1 MGGRKGHVNAKHTTE
16 SAGGFFYVRR
26 ILFNSYFPAIR
37 FSMAAMN
44 PSTERGPKPE
54 AGHSEST
61 RGFWALVVTQF
72 QGAFS
77 DNTLKWLVISLI
89 AGMHFTDEK
98 RDQLVGIVGALFAV
112 PFIVFSMT
120 GGFLA
125 DRFSKRTVT
134 IGVKLFEILVMF
146 IALAGLATNH
156 IYITITGV
164 FLMGA
169 HSAIFSPSK
178 YGLLPELLPE
188 KKLSWGNGV
197 IELGTFLAIIGGTVA
212 GGWLCKTFA
221 TGPAWSGIILIM
233 LAVMGLFTSLGI
245 TKVPAA
251 DPVKNF
257 RVNFVGELWTQI
269 RLIRRD
275 RPLWLAVVG
284 NTYFFA
290 LGALVQLLIVI
301 YAKDVLYIDDP
312 ARASYLQAAIA
323 IGIGIGSFAA
333 GHLSGGKI
341 ETGLIPFGALGLTV
355 CAALLGRTGLAFGE
369 AAAALAA
376 LGFFGG
382 FFIVPISA
390 MLQHRPARDQ
400 KGGVLAAANLV
411 SWIGIFLA
419 SGIFYLCASVLKLS
433 APQIFLV
440 VAVATLAATIYL
452 LFLLPDALLR
462 FFLWCLTNSIYRI
475 RIVGRDNIPAKGGA
489 LFVCNHLSFADAL
502 LMIAATDRPVRFLM
516 IKSIYESRWIHP
528 FAKIL
533 GTIPVSSTQRP
544 RELLQSLQ
552 TASEAIRNGE
562 VVCIFAE
569 GQITRLGQLLSFER
583 GFERIMKNVDAPIIP
598 IALDGVLGSP
608 TSFERGRMVRRFPE
622 RLPHPVTVSFGA
634 PMPPNASSIEVREAV
649 QALIADA
656 WQFRRARMEP
666 MPRQFVRSAR
676 RHPRRFAMAD
686 ATSGKVT
693 FGAALVKTVFLAR
706 RLKKVWRGQDMVGLF
721 LPPSVPGALVNH
733 AAFLC
738 GKVPVNLN
746 YTLSEATI
754 AACAKQCDIKTVIT
768 SRKFLEKIKL
778 TPPGE
783 LVYLEDI
790 VGGTSSTSPN
800 NQGVVELRPPSIFEK
815 ITAFLLAKC
824 APYSL
829 LKKVAGQGTEVALDD
844 LATVI
849 FSSGS
854 TGEPKGVMLSH
865 YNILSNLEQFSH
877 ILNFTHHDRVL
888 GILPFFHSFGFTVT
902 LCMPA
907 AIGAG
912 VVYHPNPLDA
922 RAVGTL
928 VRENAVTILLAT
940 PTFLQL
946 YMRGVPSEDF
956 GSLQLVIVG
965 AEKLSERLA
974 DAFEQ
979 YFGIRPLE
987 GYGTTECAPA
997 VSVNLMDFR
1006 AAGFHQIGGKRG
1018 KIGRVLPGMTARLA
1032 DPENPWC
1039 ENKIPAGEPGMLL
1052 VRGPN
1057 VMRGYLGLPEKTAD
1071 VLRHGWYCT
1080 GDVATLDEDGFL
1092 QITGRLSRFSKIGG
1106 EMVPHVKIEEKLQE
1120 LAGAAETMFV
1130 VAGVPDEKKGER
1142 LVVLHKLAEKDLVV
1156 CLEKFAACDLPN
1168 LWKPKADAFFRVE
1181 NFSLLGTGKL
1191 DLQKVK
1197 ETAAQ
1202 LAG

>member
-1 MGGRKGHVNAKHTTE
+1 M
-16 SAGGFFYVRR
+16 
-26 ILFNSYFPAIR
+26 
-37 FSMAAMN
+37 
-44 PSTERGPKPE
+44 
-54 AGHSEST
+54 
-61 RGFWALVVTQF
+61 
-72 QGAFS
+72 
-77 DNTLKWLVISLI
+77 
-89 AGMHFTDEK
+89 
-98 RDQLVGIVGALFAV
+98 
-112 PFIVFSMT
+112 
-120 GGFLA
+120 
-125 DRFSKRTVT
+125 
-134 IGVKLFEILVMF
+134 
-146 IALAGLATNH
+146 
-156 IYITITGV
+156 
-164 FLMGA
+164 
-169 HSAIFSPSK
+169 
-178 YGLLPELLPE
+178 
-188 KKLSWGNGV
+188 
-197 IELGTFLAIIGGTVA
+197 
-212 GGWLCKTFA
+212 
-221 TGPAWSGIILIM
+221 
-233 LAVMGLFTSLGI
+233 
-245 TKVPAA
+245 
-251 DPVKNF
+251 
-257 RVNFVGELWTQI
+257 
-269 RLIRRD
+269 
-275 RPLWLAVVG
+275 
-284 NTYFFA
+284 
-290 LGALVQLLIVI
+290 
-301 YAKDVLYIDDP
+301 
-312 ARASYLQAAIA
+312 
-323 IGIGIGSFAA
+323 
-333 GHLSGGKI
+333 
-341 ETGLIPFGALGLTV
+341 
-355 CAALLGRTGLAFGE
+355 
-369 AAAALAA
+369 

-382 FFIVPISA
+382 FFIVPIA
-390 MLQHRPARDQ
+390 ALLQHRPAREN
-400 KGGVLAAANLV
+400 KGQVQATANWLSFVGV
-411 SWIGIFLA
+411 FLA
-419 SGIFYLCASVLKLS
+419 SGAHWLLAQKLALS
-433 APQIFLV
+433 PRGIFLV
-440 VAVATLAATIYL
+440 GGVLTFLGAVYV

-462 FFLWCLTNSIYRI
+462 FFLWCVTNSIYRI

-502 LMIAATDRPVRFLM
+502 LMIAAIDRPVRFLM
-516 IKSIYESRWIHP
+516 FKGIYESRWIHP

-552 TASEAIRNGE
+552 AASEAIRKGE

-569 GQITRLGQLLSFER
+569 GQITRLGQLLPFER

-598 IALDGVLGSP
+598 VALDGVLGSP

-634 PMPPNASSIEVREAV
+634 PLPSAALHIEVREAV
-649 QALIADA
+649 QTLIADA

-666 MPRQFVRSAR
+666 MPCNFVRCAR
-676 RHPRRFAMAD
+676 RHPGRFAMVD

-706 RLKKVWRGQDMVGLF
+706 RLKKVWHGQDMVGLF
-721 LPPSVPGALVNH
+721 LPPSVSGALVNH

-746 YTLSEATI
+746 YTLSESTI

-783 LVYLEDI
+783 LIYLEDI
-790 VGGTSSTSPN
+790 VGTERRSPTRPDGEAEP
-800 NQGVVELRPPSIFEK
+800 QQAGLEAGVPTAFEK
-815 ITAFLLAKC
+815 IAAFLLAKF
-824 APYSL
+824 APFSL
-829 LKKVAGQGTEVALDD
+829 LKKVAGQEKEVALDD

-922 RAVGTL
+922 RAVGAL
-928 VRENAVTILLAT
+928 VRGNAVTILLAT

-965 AEKLSERLA
+965 AEKLTERLA

-1032 DPENPWC
+1032 DPENPWSV
-1039 ENKIPAGEPGMLL
+1039 NKIPAGEPGMLL

-1071 VLRHGWYCT
+1071 VLRHVASPTTWYCT
-1080 GDVATLDEDGFL
+1080 GDVATIDEDGFL

-1106 EMVPHVKIEEKLQE
+1106 EMVPHVKIEEKLHE
-1120 LAGAAETMFV
+1120 LAGAAETKFV
-1130 VAGVPDEKKGER
+1130 VTGVPDEKKGER
-1142 LVVLHKLAEKDLVV
+1142 LVVLHRLAENDLSV

-1181 NFSLLGTGKL
+1181 QFPMLGTGKL
-1191 DLQKVK
+1191 DLRKVK